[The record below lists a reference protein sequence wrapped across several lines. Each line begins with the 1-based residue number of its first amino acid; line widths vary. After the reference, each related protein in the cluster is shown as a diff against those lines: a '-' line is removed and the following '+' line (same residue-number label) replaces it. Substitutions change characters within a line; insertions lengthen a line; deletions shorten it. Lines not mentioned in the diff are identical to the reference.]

1 MGFVFRKK
9 PTIASGSGRLCYEGK
24 LFEKLQSKPIGHFK
38 RQGVVM
44 KKVRASHR
52 LGIVMKKPSPSGHSR
67 RQVVVMKK
75 PSPSGH
81 SRRQSSNQNFLI
93 STHHSLRRY
102 PNLWVWSSPMA
113 LMKPEVAKVICKR
126 EVTF

>member
-67 RQVVVMKK
+67 RQ
-75 PSPSGH
+75 
-81 SRRQSSNQNFLI
+81 SSNQNFLI